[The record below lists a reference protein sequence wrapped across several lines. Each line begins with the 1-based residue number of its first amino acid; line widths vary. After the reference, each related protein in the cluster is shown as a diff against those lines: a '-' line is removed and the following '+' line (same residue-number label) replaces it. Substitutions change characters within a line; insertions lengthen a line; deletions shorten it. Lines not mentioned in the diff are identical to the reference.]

1 MSSLVNRRFALKL
14 AAAAGAGAGSI
25 TESAFAAKH
34 GRIPMSDSVGGLCQR
49 YYAAWRRKDLDG
61 ILACLD
67 PNVVFIS
74 PNANSR
80 GRDAYATATRRFLPL
95 VTRVDLRGTFVA
107 HGGAMAALNFHCI
120 EPIGI
125 SPVAELIGVTNGL
138 IAEDQIFF
146 DPRPFEA
153 FARAHANRSKHL

>member
-1 MSSLVNRRFALKL
+1 MPSLVNRRFALQL
-14 AAAAGAGAGSI
+14 AVGAGAGSI
-25 TESAFAAKH
+25 FGPALAVNP
-34 GRIPMSDSVGGLCQR
+34 GRTSMSNSVQHLCER
-49 YYAAWRRKDLDG
+49 YYSAWQRKDVDA

-67 PNVVFIS
+67 PDIVFVS

-80 GRDAYATATRRFLPL
+80 GRDAYAAATRRFLPL
-95 VTRVDLRGTFVA
+95 VARIELRDTFVA
-107 HGGAMAALNFHCI
+107 QRGAMAALDFHCI

-125 SPVAELIGVTNGL
+125 SPVAELIGVKNGL

-153 FARAHANRSKHL
+153 FARAHANRSKHP